1 MTTKTVSKST
11 RKAQQHAAWCDTAV
25 HRQDVKSSGG
35 DMGCVSAWANIVP
48 GWPADGSNTSAWLT
62 TQDDGRVTVFVDTP
76 PAEGT
81 SGISLTPGEAE
92 VLGRLLREGSV
103 EQLRT
108 FGQGL
113 GQLAQRYFDDA
124 WSRQR

>member
-1 MTTKTVSKST
+1 MSRGPK
-11 RKAQQHAAWCDTAV
+11 HAAWCDTAV

-35 DMGCVSAWANIVP
+35 DMGCVSNWLNIAP
-48 GWPADGSNTSAWLT
+48 GWPAGSNTSAWLT
-62 TQDDGRVTVFVDTP
+62 THDDGQVTVFVDTP
-76 PAEGT
+76 PVTGT

-92 VLGRLLREGSV
+92 ALGRLLREGSL

-108 FGQGL
+108 FGHGL

-124 WSRQR
+124 WLGSRRGR